1 MACLSTKTLAMAV
14 FLMLLSPSGFNG
26 IEPAHA
32 KDAPVA
38 ASAKASEIVARV
50 NGKDITKENLEIA
63 INNLMP
69 IVSYH
74 SSVSEKRLKQI
85 RAQALGTLIN
95 NALIYK
101 YAIDNKMDDVKSN
114 EIDAKISEIKKN
126 LPKGEKL
133 DTVLKRSNMTMDDLR
148 QDMKQMILVNRVSQK
163 KGEEFKKK
171 AEETVNEAFMK
182 DYYEKNL
189 AKFKEPEQIH
199 LKSILI
205 KADPSGGQKAWN
217 ASLKKAQ
224 DILKQI
230 RAGEDFAKLAQQH
243 SEDPNAKNG
252 GDMGWAHKGSLF
264 DEIDAAAE
272 KLKPG
277 EVSEPVSTIY
287 GYHIVKLEERK
298 APVQKKFDNLNKEKL
313 EKELEAKEHKK
324 LWNSWIDEM
333 KNAAK
338 IEYFDKK

>member
-1 MACLSTKTLAMAV
+1 MAYLSRKTLAMSV
-14 FLMLLSPSGFNG
+14 FLMLLSPAGFYG
-26 IEPAHA
+26 VESVQA
-32 KDAPVA
+32 KDAPA
-38 ASAKASEIVARV
+38 AVSTKTPEIVARV
-50 NGKDITKENLEIA
+50 NGKDITKEDLEIA

-85 RAQALGTLIN
+85 RAQALEKIVTNELIF
-95 NALIYK
+95 K
-101 YAIDNKMDDVKSN
+101 YAVENKMDDVKAK
-114 EIDAKISEIKKN
+114 EVDARIAEIKKN
-126 LPKGEKL
+126 LPKGDKL
-133 DTVLKRSNMTMDDLR
+133 EAVLKRSNMTMDELKL
-148 QDMKQMILVNRVSQK
+148 DMKMGILVGRVSQK
-163 KGEEFKKK
+163 KIEEFKKK
-171 AEETVNEAFMK
+171 AENTVNEAFMK
-182 DYYEKNL
+182 NYYDKNL

-230 RAGEDFAKLAQQH
+230 RAGEDFAKIAGLH

-272 KLKPG
+272 KMKPG

-287 GYHIVKLEERK
+287 GYHIIKLVDRK
-298 APVQKKFDNLNKEKL
+298 VSTQKKFEDLNKEKL
-313 EKELEAKEHKK
+313 EKELEAKEQKM
-324 LWNSWIDEM
+324 LWNSWITEM
-333 KNAAK
+333 KSVAK
-338 IEYFDKK
+338 IEYLDKK

>member
-1 MACLSTKTLAMAV
+1 MACLSRKTLAMAV
-14 FLMLLSPSGFNG
+14 FLMLLSPSGFYG
-26 IEPAHA
+26 VEPVHA

-38 ASAKASEIVARV
+38 ASVKASEVVARV
-50 NGKDITKENLEIA
+50 NGKDITQEELEIA

-85 RAQALGTLIN
+85 RSQALSTLVN
-95 NALIYK
+95 NSLIYK
-101 YAIDNKMDDVKSN
+101 YAIDNKMDDVKSKD
-114 EIDAKISEIKKN
+114 IDAKIDGIKKN

-133 DTVLKRSNMTMDDLR
+133 EAVLKRSNMTMDDLR
-148 QDMKQMILVNRVSQK
+148 QDMKQMILVSRASQK
-163 KGEEFKKK
+163 KTEEFKKK
-171 AEETVNEAFMK
+171 AEDTINEAFMK
-182 DYYEKNL
+182 GYYEKNL
-189 AKFKEPEQIH
+189 AKFKEPEQVH
-199 LKSILI
+199 LRSILI

-230 RAGEDFAKLAQQH
+230 KAGEDFAKLAQQH

-264 DEIDAAAE
+264 DEIDAAAA
-272 KLKPG
+272 KMKPG

-287 GYHIVKLEERK
+287 GYHLIKLEERK
-298 APVQKKFDNLNKEKL
+298 ASVQKKFEELNKEKL
-313 EKELEAKEHKK
+313 KKELEAKEQKK

-338 IEYFDKK
+338 IEYLDKK

>member
-1 MACLSTKTLAMAV
+1 MAYLSRKTLAMSV
-14 FLMLLSPSGFNG
+14 FLMLLSPAGFYG
-26 IEPAHA
+26 AESVQA
-32 KDAPVA
+32 KDAPA
-38 ASAKASEIVARV
+38 AVSARTPEIVARV
-50 NGKDITKENLEIA
+50 NGRDITKEDLEIA

-85 RAQALGTLIN
+85 RAQALEKIVTNELIF
-95 NALIYK
+95 K
-101 YAIDNKMDDVKSN
+101 YAVENKMDDVKAK
-114 EIDAKISEIKKN
+114 EVDAKIAVIKKN
-126 LPKGEKL
+126 LPKGDKL
-133 DTVLKRSNMTMDDLR
+133 EAVLKRSNMTMDELKL
-148 QDMKQMILVNRVSQK
+148 DMKMGILVARVSQK
-163 KGEEFKKK
+163 KIEEFKKK
-171 AEETVNEAFMK
+171 AENAVNEAFMK
-182 DYYEKNL
+182 AYYDKNL

-230 RAGEDFAKLAQQH
+230 RAGEDFAKIAELH

-272 KLKPG
+272 KMKPG

-287 GYHIVKLEERK
+287 GYHIVKLVDRK
-298 APVQKKFDNLNKEKL
+298 VSTQKKFEDLNKEKL
-313 EKELEAKEHKK
+313 EKELESKEQKM
-324 LWNSWIDEM
+324 LWNAWITEM
-333 KNAAK
+333 KSVAK
-338 IEYFDKK
+338 IEYLDKK

>member
-1 MACLSTKTLAMAV
+1 MAYLSRKTLAMSV
-14 FLMLLSPSGFNG
+14 FLMLLSPAGFYG
-26 IEPAHA
+26 AESVQA
-32 KDAPVA
+32 KDAPA
-38 ASAKASEIVARV
+38 AVSARTPEIVARV
-50 NGKDITKENLEIA
+50 NGRDITKEDLEIA

-85 RAQALGTLIN
+85 RAQALEKIVTNELIF
-95 NALIYK
+95 K
-101 YAIDNKMDDVKSN
+101 YAVENKMDDVKAK
-114 EIDAKISEIKKN
+114 EVDAKIAEIKKN
-126 LPKGEKL
+126 LPKGDKL
-133 DTVLKRSNMTMDDLR
+133 EAVLKRSNMTMDELKL
-148 QDMKQMILVNRVSQK
+148 DMKMGILVARVSQK
-163 KGEEFKKK
+163 KIEEFKKK
-171 AEETVNEAFMK
+171 AENAVNEAFMK
-182 DYYEKNL
+182 AYYDKNL

-230 RAGEDFAKLAQQH
+230 RAGEDFAKIAELH

-272 KLKPG
+272 KMKPG

-287 GYHIVKLEERK
+287 GYHIVKLVDRK
-298 APVQKKFDNLNKEKL
+298 VSTQKKFEDLNKEKL
-313 EKELEAKEHKK
+313 EKELESKEQKM
-324 LWNSWIDEM
+324 LWNAWITEM
-333 KNAAK
+333 KSVAK
-338 IEYFDKK
+338 IEYLDKK

>member
-1 MACLSTKTLAMAV
+1 MAYLSRKTLAMSV
-14 FLMLLSPSGFNG
+14 FLMLLSPAGFYG
-26 IEPAHA
+26 AGSVQA
-32 KDAPVA
+32 KDAPA
-38 ASAKASEIVARV
+38 AVSVKTPEIVARV
-50 NGKDITKENLEIA
+50 NGRDVTKEDLEIA

-85 RAQALGTLIN
+85 RAQALEKIVTNELIF
-95 NALIYK
+95 K
-101 YAIDNKMDDVKSN
+101 YAVDNKMDDVKAK
-114 EIDAKISEIKKN
+114 EIDAKIAEIKKN
-126 LPKGEKL
+126 LPKGDKL
-133 DTVLKRSNMTMDDLR
+133 EAVLKRSNMTMDELR
-148 QDMKQMILVNRVSQK
+148 LDMKMGILVARVSQK
-163 KGEEFKKK
+163 KIEEFKKK
-171 AEETVNEAFMK
+171 AENSVNEAFMK
-182 DYYEKNL
+182 AYYDKNL

-230 RAGEDFAKLAQQH
+230 RAGEDFAKIAELH

-272 KLKPG
+272 KMKPG

-287 GYHIVKLEERK
+287 GYHIIKLVDRK
-298 APVQKKFDNLNKEKL
+298 VSTQKKFEELNKEKL
-313 EKELEAKEHKK
+313 EKELEAKEQKM
-324 LWNSWIDEM
+324 LWNAWITEM
-333 KNAAK
+333 KSVAK
-338 IEYFDKK
+338 IEYLDKK